1 MEHKCGTTIQQIWAL
16 ARKTLLIAVV
26 RHWFATLFRA
36 VLLPIAFMVFLV
48 NIKYLVY
55 PNNGYGVGSPVP
67 VVSLLDAIPTSR
79 KLVFVQPPNT
89 GTDVSRVVDEVTRSL
104 LKQKNVIFLTNET
117 DLLSTCLES
126 LAGSSDCFAAV
137 VFNDSPMTVG
147 KNGIW
152 DYTIRADSSTEGNGF
167 QVTQHDNDEEMI
179 FLPLQVAID
188 NSIINSTAMPQEYM
202 YTTISQAQDN
212 EDKRKKYQQLIIKI
226 YGIVLFI
233 AFSSQIYHVVGM
245 MTTERA
251 SGMAQLIDAMGGSPG
266 IRIIS
271 HLISFNIIYA
281 TSWVIF
287 GICKL
292 PISPQFSSRA

>member
-1 MEHKCGTTIQQIWAL
+1 MEHKCGTVIQQIWAL
-16 ARKTLLIAVV
+16 ARKTMLIAVV

-55 PNNGYGVGSPVP
+55 PNYGYGVGSPLP
-67 VVSLLDAIPTSR
+67 VVRLLDAIPTSR

-89 GTDVSRVVDEVTRSL
+89 GADVSRVVHEVTSSL
-104 LKQKNVIFLTNET
+104 LGRRNVIILTNET
-117 DLLSTCLES
+117 DVLSTCLES

-152 DYTIRADSSTEGNGF
+152 DYTIRADSNTGGDGF
-167 QVTQHDNDEEMI
+167 HVTRHDNDEENI

-188 NSIINSTAMPQEYM
+188 NSIINSTVMPQEYM
-202 YTTISQAQDN
+202 YTTITQAQDN
-212 EDKRKKYQQLIIKI
+212 DNKRKMYQRLIIRI
-226 YGIVLFI
+226 YGIVFFI

-251 SGMAQLIDAMGGSPG
+251 SGMAQLIDAMGGTPG
-266 IRIIS
+266 IRIS
-271 HLISFNIIYA
+271 SYLISFNIIYA
-281 TSWVIF
+281 PSWVIF
-287 GICKL
+287 GICKF
-292 PISPQFSSRA
+292 PISPHLSSRA